1 MANDELI
8 ARDDQRRFSLIYHD
22 FVESKLLDY
31 YEKMIFICLK
41 KYADNDT
48 RQAYPSLSTISRI
61 TGISKRK
68 VQNCLKHMQELG
80 VVTCKRRKTENGDY
94 TSNLYVL
101 HDYAKLW
108 KDGTI
113 SDDETEPDED
123 QAVIERLKQKGYIV
137 IKQKDFA
144 EASTTTPKQSPQ
156 NSIIPKRNN
165 TENQEKSQVSERY
178 SEQTIND
185 YYHLD
190 ELKAENP
197 TKESLINDVSNILYT
212 LLNTDEPTIRVGGQD
227 KPTLI
232 VVSRM
237 LRLNQDMIMYVIDQF
252 VGLTEKV
259 KNQRAYI
266 TTCLYNVHE
275 QYNLALRNQVS
286 HDLAHYED

>member
-8 ARDDQRRFSLIYHD
+8 ARDDQRHFSLIYHD

-41 KYADNDT
+41 KYADNET
-48 RQAYPSLSTISRI
+48 KQAFPSLSTISKI

-80 VVTCKRRKTENGDY
+80 VITCKRRKTENGDY
-94 TSNLYVL
+94 TSNLYIL

-113 SDDETEPDED
+113 SDNETEPDED

-144 EASTTTPKQSPQ
+144 EASTTTPQQSPQ
-156 NSIIPKRNN
+156 NSIIPKKNN
-165 TENQEKSQVSERY
+165 TEEQQKSQVIERY
-178 SEQTIND
+178 SEKTIND

-197 TKESLINDVSNILYT
+197 TKESLINTVANILHT
-212 LLNTDEPTIRVGGQD
+212 LLNTDEPTIRVGRED
-227 KPTLI
+227 KPTLV

-237 LRLNQDMIMYVIDQF
+237 LKLNQDMILYVLDQF
-252 VGLTEKV
+252 VGRTEIINNTKS
-259 KNQRAYI
+259 YI
-266 TTCLYNVHE
+266 ITCLYNAPE
-275 QYNLALRNQVS
+275 QYELALHNQVS
-286 HDLAHYED
+286 HDLAHYDE

>member
-8 ARDDQRRFSLIYHD
+8 ARDDQRHFSLIYHD

-41 KYADNDT
+41 KYADNET
-48 RQAYPSLSTISRI
+48 KQAFPSLSTISKI

-80 VVTCKRRKTENGDY
+80 VITCKRRKTENGDY
-94 TSNLYVL
+94 TSNLYIL
-101 HDYAKLW
+101 HDYARLW

-113 SDDETEPDED
+113 SDDEAEPDED

-144 EASTTTPKQSPQ
+144 EASTTTPQQSPQ
-156 NSIIPKRNN
+156 NSIIPKKNN
-165 TENQEKSQVSERY
+165 TENQEKSQVPERY
-178 SEQTIND
+178 PQEWIVD
-185 YYHLD
+185 FYELD
-190 ELKAENP
+190 ELKKENP
-197 TKESLINDVSNILYT
+197 TKEAEIDNVKNILYT
-212 LLNTDEPTIRVGGQD
+212 ILNSTKETIRVNGED
-227 KPTLI
+227 KPTMI
-232 VVSRM
+232 VVGRM
-237 LRLNQDMIMYVIDQF
+237 LKLNQEMILYAIDQF
-252 VGLTEKV
+252 NKQKEKI
-259 KNQRAYI
+259 KNVIPYM

-286 HDLAHYED
+286 HDLAHYDV